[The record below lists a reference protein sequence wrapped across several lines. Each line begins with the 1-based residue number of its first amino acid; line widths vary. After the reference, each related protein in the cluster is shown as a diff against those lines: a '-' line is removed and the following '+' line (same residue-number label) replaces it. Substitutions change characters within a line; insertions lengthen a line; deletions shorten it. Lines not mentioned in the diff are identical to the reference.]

1 MGSNLITP
9 YLALNT
15 TKNINLGSVLRVKK
29 AIKSNSNNEE
39 EDFVEILP
47 PCGSTPNDFVRI
59 RILSNEIRK
68 GMEDLDKL
76 PTTTNTPT
84 NEQAINNEQQ
94 YSSSNNDPSK
104 YLILHCHGGGFIAH
118 SSKSHE
124 IYLKPWAKELKI
136 PIVSIDYSLSPEN
149 HFPRASEECKLIEL
163 IIIK

>member
-9 YLALNT
+9 NLALNT
-15 TKNINLGSVLRVKK
+15 TKNISLASSLRVKK
-29 AIKSNSNNEE
+29 AIKSNNQEE
-39 EDFVEILP
+39 TEYVEIATP
-47 PCGSTPNDFVRI
+47 SGSTSNDFVRI

-76 PTTTNTPT
+76 PTVNTPT
-84 NEQAINNEQQ
+84 NEQVNLNNEQQ
-94 YSSSNNDPSK
+94 YSSSSTDPSK

-149 HFPRASEECKLIEL
+149 QFPRASEECKINEFLFL
-163 IIIK
+163 

>member
-9 YLALNT
+9 YLSLNT
-15 TKNINLGSVLRVKK
+15 TKNINLNSVLRIKK
-29 AIKSNSNNEE
+29 TIKSTNTSEKQEE
-39 EDFVEILP
+39 EYVDILP
-47 PCGSTPNDFVRI
+47 PSNSTPNDFVRI

-76 PTTTNTPT
+76 PTTNTPT
-84 NEQAINNEQQ
+84 NEQVSNNEPQ
-94 YSSSNNDPSK
+94 YSSSCIDPSK
-104 YLILHCHGGGFIAH
+104 YLMLHCHGGGFIAH

-149 HFPRASEECKLIEL
+149 HFPRASEECNLIY
-163 IIIK
+163 IFIY